1 MTILKR
7 IVQCLLPALSI
18 CVNQC
23 ILTHVFAY
31 TITEQLFIGSLLRM
45 CLILKKVI
53 HVKDTAL
60 KKNLKNFPRFII
72 LSFQIKMRI
81 DFVKFS
87 KDAICP
93 TTGSAHVAGFDLYSV
108 KDVIIPLSNV
118 KIVQTNIGFKIPK
131 GYFGKFH
138 ARSSFVM
145 QLTDVGSGV
154 IDSDYRDPVV
164 VAFFNFSNREFEIN
178 KGCHFAQII
187 FQKIATPTLRE
198 VSTFDDRTDH

>member
-1 MTILKR
+1 
-7 IVQCLLPALSI
+7 
-18 CVNQC
+18 
-23 ILTHVFAY
+23 
-31 TITEQLFIGSLLRM
+31 
-45 CLILKKVI
+45 
-53 HVKDTAL
+53 
-60 KKNLKNFPRFII
+60 
-72 LSFQIKMRI
+72 MRI

-93 TTGSAHVAGFDLYSV
+93 TKGSAHVAGFDLYSV